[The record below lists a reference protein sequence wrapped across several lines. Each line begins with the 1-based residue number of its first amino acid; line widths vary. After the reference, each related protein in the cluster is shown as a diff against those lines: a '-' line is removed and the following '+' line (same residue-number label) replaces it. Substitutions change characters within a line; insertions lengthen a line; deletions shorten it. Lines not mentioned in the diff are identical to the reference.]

1 VRAEDFRRLALAIPD
16 AVESA
21 HGGHP
26 DFRIGGRVFA
36 SLGPAEDQ
44 AMVNLTPELQA
55 QMIEEIPLAFEP
67 CAGAWGARG
76 YTRVDLSRAREAVVE
91 RVLAAALA
99 KTQEK
104 PRTKKG
110 L

>member
-36 SLGPAEDQ
+36 SLGPGDDQ
-44 AMVNLTPELQA
+44 AMVNLSPGLQA
-55 QMIEEIPLAFEP
+55 QIIEEVPLAFEP
-67 CAGAWGARG
+67 CAGVWGARG
-76 YTRVDLSRAREAVVE
+76 YTRVHLSRVQEAVVD
-91 RVLAAALA
+91 RVLAAAWV
-99 KTQEK
+99 KIQEK
-104 PRTKKG
+104 PRKRKG
-110 L
+110 Q